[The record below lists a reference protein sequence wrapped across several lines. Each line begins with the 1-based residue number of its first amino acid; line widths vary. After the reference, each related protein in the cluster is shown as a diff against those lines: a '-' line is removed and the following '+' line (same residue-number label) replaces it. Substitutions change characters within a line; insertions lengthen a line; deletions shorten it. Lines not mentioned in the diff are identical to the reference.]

1 MHEMNNWISVNDRL
15 PPNNKLVLTY
25 ANGDIKIL
33 TYVVVDDS
41 DNYGHWWADE
51 YGDFHSEIADG
62 DVTHWMP
69 LPPPPKSNPTQ
80 QMAVLTVPHDN
91 S

>member
-1 MHEMNNWISVNDRL
+1 MNNWIGIYDRL
-15 PPNNKLVLTY
+15 PPDNEFVLAY
-25 ANGDIKIL
+25 ANGNTKIL
-33 TYVVVDDS
+33 IYSVVDDS

-62 DVTHWMP
+62 DVTHWMT
-69 LPPPPKSNPTQ
+69 LPQPPKSNPTQ
-80 QMAVLTVPHDN
+80 QMAVLTVPHYN